1 MSFFVL
7 KSKEVS
13 KPKPW
18 RTVSGS
24 LEFRGAKRN
33 RKLIKH
39 PKSSQRKSDR
49 SCLNVCVCVRARL
62 CFAFSHDCHKLF
74 CCCVVTRMC
83 FYTERNA
90 HVFSPFD
97 CFCFCFAGVC
107 FFGFLS
113 WCSLNQSNCQLW
125 FVVSIVLRW
134 FLIMIQFV
142 IA

>member
-39 PKSSQRKSDR
+39 SKSSQRKSDR
-49 SCLNVCVCVRARL
+49 SCLNVCVFVCVRGCVL
-62 CFAFSHDCHKLF
+62 LSVTIVTSCFVVAWLRE
-74 CCCVVTRMC
+74 CV
-83 FYTERNA
+83 YTERNA